1 MKLSV
6 IIVSWNVREELIGC
20 LRSLR
25 DNRPR
30 DEYEVIVVDNASTD
44 GTAEAVK
51 RSFPHLRLI
60 ANSENRGFA
69 TANNQ
74 GIKESQGEYVLLLN
88 PDTIVRPKSLNILIK
103 FMDENKDVGV
113 CGPKLLNEN
122 GTTQPSTRRFPTF
135 RAALHRHTIFRSI
148 GIFRKQYRRWLMKD
162 FSHDEQTDVDQLM
175 GACLLVRKS
184 VLEEVGVLDEDFF
197 MYYEEVDLCFRIKR
211 AGYRVVF
218 VPEAAIVHLGGRSAT
233 QVPVRKRIAAMTSL
247 LKFFKKHYGGFSTG
261 LFACLFKPAIALK
274 DIMNIVVSSITY
286 VFSAA
291 VSNRKR
297 CEKCS
302 KEIKNSVQ
310 LLAKYSW
317 LSLFKV

>member
-6 IIVSWNVREELIGC
+6 IIVSWNVKGDLIRC
-20 LRSLR
+20 LASLYKNPPS
-25 DNRPR
+25 DTF
-30 DEYEVIVVDNASTD
+30 EVIVVDNASAD
-44 GTAEAVK
+44 GTIDAVK
-51 RSFPHLRLI
+51 TDFSDVVTVV
-60 ANSENRGFA
+60 NSENRGFA
-69 TANNQ
+69 AANNQ
-74 GIKESQGEYVLLLN
+74 GVQKSQGEYIIFLN
-88 PDTIVRPKSLNILIK
+88 PDTLVHPDSLDVLVA
-103 FMDENKDVGV
+103 FMDNNQDVGV
-113 CGPKLLNEN
+113 CGPTLFNEN
-122 GTTQPSTRRFPTF
+122 GTIQPSTRRFPTF
-135 RAALHRHTIFRSI
+135 RAALYRHTIFRSI

-162 FSHDEQTDVDQLM
+162 FSHDEQMDVDQLM

-184 VLEEVGVLDEDFF
+184 VLEEVGALDEDFF
-197 MYYEEVDLCFRIKR
+197 MYYEEVDLCFRIKC

-218 VPEAAIVHLGGRSAT
+218 VPEAAIVHLGGRSAA

-247 LKFFKKHYGGFSTG
+247 LKFFKKHYGGFPTG

-274 DIMNIVVSSITY
+274 DVMNIVVSSVTY

>member
-1 MKLSV
+1 
-6 IIVSWNVREELIGC
+6 
-20 LRSLR
+20 
-25 DNRPR
+25 
-30 DEYEVIVVDNASTD
+30 
-44 GTAEAVK
+44 
-51 RSFPHLRLI
+51 
-60 ANSENRGFA
+60 
-69 TANNQ
+69 
-74 GIKESQGEYVLLLN
+74 
-88 PDTIVRPKSLNILIK
+88 
-103 FMDENKDVGV
+103 MDENKDIGV

-135 RAALHRHTIFRSI
+135 RAALYRHTIFRSI

-218 VPEAAIVHLGGRSAT
+218 VPEAAIVHLGGRSAA

-247 LKFFKKHYGGFSTG
+247 LKFFKKHCGGFSTG
-261 LFACLFKPAIALK
+261 LFACLFKPAVALK
-274 DIMNIVVSSITY
+274 DVMTIVISSITY

-310 LLAKYSW
+310 LLGTYSW